1 MRRMNM
7 KQFLKSVLIKYR
19 IFKQVIPL
27 FTNIINILSGM
38 FLCRAVKTEKYLHWC
53 YLNDGKNIHPPIKC
67 HQKYSWEFVKDYV
80 RSGKTDKM
88 ISFCILFLINDNDYD
103 KFSFIH
109 QVDSIYMNFSN
120 AFYLKY

>member
-1 MRRMNM
+1 M
-7 KQFLKSVLIKYR
+7 KYC

-67 HQKYSWEFVKDYV
+67 HQKYSWEFVRDYIHSV
-80 RSGKTDKM
+80 KTDKM
-88 ISFCILFLINDNDYD
+88 ISFHILFVINDNDYD
-103 KFSFIH
+103 KFSFIF
-109 QVDSIYMNFSN
+109 QVDSIYFNVSN
-120 AFYLKY
+120 AFDWKY